1 MSPARSAALLL
12 VAAGLAACDL
22 GDARH
27 NYPDEEGSEAASRPG
42 ATLNDSLASGE
53 AIQTVPPPVETAQP
67 TAVATGDT
75 LEGAA
80 EDTPPSARSDTAP
93 RP

>member
-1 MSPARSAALLL
+1 MYRARSAALVLL
-12 VAAGLAACDL
+12 AAGLAACDL

-27 NYPDEEGSEAASRPG
+27 NYPDEEGSRAASRPG
-42 ATLNDSLASGE
+42 ATLNDSLATGE
-53 AIQTVPPPVETAQP
+53 AIQTVPPPVEDAQP
-67 TAVATGDT
+67 TAAATGDT

-80 EDTPPSARSDTAP
+80 EDASVVAAGDTTP

>member
-1 MSPARSAALLL
+1 MNRARPAALLL
-12 VAAGLAACDL
+12 LAAGLAACDL

-27 NYPDEEGSEAASRPG
+27 NYPDEEGSKAASQPG

-53 AIQTVPPPVETAQP
+53 AIQAVPPVDGAPP
-67 TAVATGDT
+67 TAAATGDT

-80 EDTPPSARSDTAP
+80 EDARTGARGDTTP

>member
-1 MSPARSAALLL
+1 MYRARSAALVLL
-12 VAAGLAACDL
+12 AAGLAACDL

-27 NYPDEEGSEAASRPG
+27 NYPDEEGSKATSRPG
-42 ATLNDSLASGE
+42 ATLNDSLAAGE
-53 AIQTVPPPVETAQP
+53 AIQTVPPPVEGAQP

-80 EDTPPSARSDTAP
+80 EDTRPGARSDTTP

>member
-1 MSPARSAALLL
+1 MNRARSAALVLL
-12 VAAGLAACDL
+12 AAGLAACDL

-27 NYPDEEGSEAASRPG
+27 NYPDEEGSKAASQPG
-42 ATLNDSLASGE
+42 ATLNDSLATGE
-53 AIQTVPPPVETAQP
+53 AIQTVPPPVEGAKP

-80 EDTPPSARSDTAP
+80 EDSLSGMPSDTTP

>member
-1 MSPARSAALLL
+1 MNRARSAALVLL
-12 VAAGLAACDL
+12 AAGLAACDL

-27 NYPDEEGSEAASRPG
+27 NYPDEEGSRATSAPG
-42 ATLNDSLASGE
+42 ATLNDSLAAGE
-53 AIQTVPPPVETAQP
+53 AIQTVPPVDGAQP
-67 TAVATGDT
+67 TSVGTGDT

-80 EDTPPSARSDTAP
+80 EDGPSGTPGDTTP

>member
-1 MSPARSAALLL
+1 MYRARSAALVLL
-12 VAAGLAACDL
+12 AAGLAACG
-22 GDARH
+22 GDAQH
-27 NYPDEEGSEAASRPG
+27 NYPDEEGSAATSRPG
-42 ATLNDSLASGE
+42 ATLNDSLAAGE
-53 AIQTVPPPVETAQP
+53 AIQTVPPPVEGAQP

-80 EDTPPSARSDTAP
+80 EDTRTGARSDTTP